1 MQGTVVNTKG
11 NWVVEYETGAV
22 PLRISLPLHVD
33 DIAQVESGQ
42 QVQFII
48 VDEFTHPE
56 LFYNVGWGDGT
67 TCAKIIN
74 QLVG

>member
-1 MQGTVVNTKG
+1 MKGIIVKTKDEC
-11 NWVVEYETGAV
+11 VIEYETGTV
-22 PLRISLPLHVD
+22 PLQVSLPIHPD
-33 DIAQVESGQ
+33 DIATVESGQ

-67 TCAKIIN
+67 TCGKIIS
-74 QLVG
+74 